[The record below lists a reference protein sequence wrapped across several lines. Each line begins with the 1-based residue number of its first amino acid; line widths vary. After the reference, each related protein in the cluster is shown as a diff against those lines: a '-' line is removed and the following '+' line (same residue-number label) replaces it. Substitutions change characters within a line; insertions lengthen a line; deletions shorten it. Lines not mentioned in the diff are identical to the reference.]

1 MKDKAKLIR
10 FSEEDLKRIEQDA
23 RAAGKTFSEYIR
35 ELTLKEPAQHPEV
48 IDVFNKLINEI
59 NHIGININQ
68 IARMANA
75 RGVID
80 VPHFNKEVDKL
91 DQLIVEIKNKYLRP
105 EKEE

>member
-68 IARMANA
+68 IARSANEGVLTYEDKKRLFA
-75 RGVID
+75 YLKTINKKVKGVID
-80 VPHFNKEVDKL
+80 LYGHK
-91 DQLIVEIKNKYLRP
+91 
-105 EKEE
+105 

>member
-68 IARMANA
+68 IARSANEGVLTYEDKKRLFA
-75 RGVID
+75 YLKTINKKVKVVID
-80 VPHFNKEVDKL
+80 LYGHK
-91 DQLIVEIKNKYLRP
+91 
-105 EKEE
+105 

>member
-68 IARMANA
+68 IARSANEGMLTYEDKKRLFA
-75 RGVID
+75 YLKTINKKVKEVID
-80 VPHFNKEVDKL
+80 LYGHK
-91 DQLIVEIKNKYLRP
+91 
-105 EKEE
+105 

>member
-68 IARMANA
+68 IARSANEGVLTYEDKKRLFA
-75 RGVID
+75 YLKTINKKVKEVID
-80 VPHFNKEVDKL
+80 LYGHK
-91 DQLIVEIKNKYLRP
+91 
-105 EKEE
+105 